1 MTTGAQDRRGSL
13 WTGDDYQDLFAALA
27 TSAPDSEIAAQLGRS
42 LDGLRGR
49 AKFLLLGSYS
59 SAVAMRKLRQMASEP
74 GFDWE
79 NLARNAHT
87 FANRPYWD
95 ASTDERL
102 ILAWARNPAPTMAAL
117 VEEFGVGEQDIA
129 RRCIALELAQTRVEV
144 VDHLGAEPGGDLAYQ
159 ARLGRDKANTAVGVL
174 VITSETGTVLHLSLH
189 PDIDTAAHACGEVDE
204 TALEEDLPAV
214 WTIATRVL
222 GEGSIRATKSGSW
235 DERPTTEPHTAAVS
249 DAAATETTARPAPRW
264 RRLLKPRTR

>member
-1 MTTGAQDRRGSL
+1 M
-13 WTGDDYQDLFAALA
+13 FAALT

-49 AKFLLLGSYS
+49 AKFLLQDSYS
-59 SAVAMRKLRQMASEP
+59 SAVALRKLRQMASAPE
-74 GFDWE
+74 FDWE
-79 NLARNAHT
+79 TLAREAHA
-87 FANRPYWD
+87 FAYKPYWD

-144 VDHLGAEPGGDLAYQ
+144 VDHLGAELGGDLAYQ

-174 VITSETGTVLHLSLH
+174 AITSATGAVLHLSLH
-189 PDIDTAAHACGEVDE
+189 TDIDTAAQACGEVDE
-204 TALEEDLPAV
+204 TALEDLPAV
-214 WTIATRVL
+214 WAIATRVL
-222 GEGSIRATKSGSW
+222 GEGSARATRTGSW
-235 DERPTTEPHTAAVS
+235 AERPAAEHHTDEVSDSVATAAQPVS
-249 DAAATETTARPAPRW
+249 RW
-264 RRLLKPRTR
+264 RRLLKPRTC

>member
-13 WTGDDYQDLFAALA
+13 RTGDDYQALFAALA

-49 AKFLLLGSYS
+49 AKFLLLDSYTP
-59 SAVAMRKLRQMASEP
+59 ALALRKLRQMASAPE
-74 GFDWE
+74 FDWE
-79 NLARNAHT
+79 TLAREAHT
-87 FANRPYWD
+87 FRNLPYWD

-129 RRCIALELAQTRVEV
+129 RRCIALELAQTRVEI

-174 VITSETGTVLHLSLH
+174 VITSATGAVLHLSLH
-189 PDIDTAAHACGEVDE
+189 TDIDTAAQVCAEVDE
-204 TALEEDLPAV
+204 TALEDVPAA

-222 GEGSIRATKSGSW
+222 GEGSARATRTGSW
-235 DERPTTEPHTAAVS
+235 AEAPATEPHTDADS
-249 DAAATETTARPAPRW
+249 DPSPAAAEPVSRW
-264 RRLLKPRTR
+264 RRLLKPRAR